1 MEKTKIKIGTTVNA
15 SITKVWNYWTGS
27 QHMVKWNAASDDWH
41 TPSAN
46 NDFKVGGKCLCRM
59 EAKDGSMG
67 FDFEWVYTEI
77 ILHKK
82 IASILTDGRTVV
94 VNFEIAG
101 DDIIIE
107 QTFEAE
113 NENPLEMQQAGWQA
127 ILNNFKKY
135 VESN

>member
-41 TPSAN
+41 TPKAN

-82 IASILTDGRTVV
+82 IASILTDGRIVV

-107 QTFEAE
+107 QIFEAE

-127 ILNNFKKY
+127 ILNNFKMY